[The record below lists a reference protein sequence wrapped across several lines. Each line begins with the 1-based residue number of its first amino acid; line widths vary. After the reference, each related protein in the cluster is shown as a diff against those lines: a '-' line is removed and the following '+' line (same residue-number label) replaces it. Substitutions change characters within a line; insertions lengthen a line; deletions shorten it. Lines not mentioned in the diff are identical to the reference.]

1 MRFDLLKLG
10 RVLRDVDER
19 DAGGGSSVDP
29 LDIFSMDFE
38 GDSNRDEEE
47 KTSSQGG
54 ETPTTEGNTNPQTD
68 GNVEQGT
75 ESSNESSNNLEKLRK
90 LLRLRRFQ
98 PTLKEPKF
106 PPLPLPFPPLPLRML
121 CLLML

>member
-19 DAGGGSSVDP
+19 DAGSGSSVDP

-54 ETPTTEGNTNPQTD
+54 ETSTTEGNTNPQTD

-90 LLRLRRFQ
+90 LLRLRTVNKMKRFQ

-106 PPLPLPFPPLPLRML
+106 PPLPLRML
-121 CLLML
+121 CLLMP